1 MSMTVSILAALLL
14 FTLIARRRYD
24 REMFTI
30 DVWRG
35 IQALPTARKDEG
47 PSRLVVLRRL
57 LK

>member
-1 MSMTVSILAALLL
+1 MTSLTLLAALLL
-14 FTLIARRRYD
+14 FALIARRRHD
-24 REMFTI
+24 QEMFTL

-35 IQALPTARKDEG
+35 IQKLPAARKDEG